1 MTDLQRRVVAR
12 LSAARDA
19 GDAAPLHA
27 PDAVDDALALLRE
40 AAPSPEGSL
49 DLDALAAVFWT
60 FWFRTGP
67 DAPDA
72 ERSAAFAAIVFGFLQ
87 PRVPGHVQLPE
98 PLRESFDPTDPAH
111 DARFG
116 YLVSS
121 AHGDVLDAHETAGP
135 DRLVALDRALAW
147 SDTALRLLPQDHD
160 GFVELTLHALRV
172 QLARF
177 QLAAEPE
184 ALAVAARHGRVVCE
198 RLPGLD
204 PAALGPV
211 AAAAMPLALG
221 TVLDAARLLGE
232 PSLAEV
238 ERLVAA
244 APDEMLTPE
253 AGEGLRLLRELH
265 AEPADW
271 PGELDLRVGAAV
283 AEAGT
288 QEHDAGRIACAVRRL
303 RSALVHTPP
312 GHPAHLFAT
321 ATLSEAL
328 DALARETG
336 DDEAAREAAGLA
348 AELLAHADDIGA
360 VSGEDRELLTVL
372 AELHETA
379 ESDDPEHA
387 QQVGPL
393 LSRVV
398 EQFQA
403 RAAQHDAPLDIDLET
418 LGITA
423 AFSTGD
429 PVSDQQI
436 ARYRAALATVPA
448 ERPLRYAYVAVLAA
462 LTGLRAR
469 QLREAEP
476 DGAARL
482 DAEARSL
489 TGQAAAGAPAGLQ
502 LFGLLHKGAYDAALS
517 VATMTV
523 LTGEPDGRADP
534 EAAKVVSRLSRM
546 ADIRLDDPGR
556 LGADIAALRELLA
569 DLAEDETV
577 ERAELSAVLGSA
589 LASRAAALGDA
600 ALLEEA
606 VPLLRHARSHLAEL
620 PAGTDGILAWALTAL
635 SAGRLDAEEAREAA
649 VLLADMAAGGPPDD
663 IVQAA
668 MTDQSEFFNALQNYM
683 LGHETAQLDRARQS
697 ALRLQELDAR
707 ATDEERAQ
715 LPGLEVLGE
724 DLLNLLESVGPG
736 GGPKAGITDGQIDRC
751 RETFAACPP
760 GHPRRFSS
768 AMTLMRTLILRA
780 FDIRAEDREHALR
793 LVGEA
798 GHLVDAVEAEAPQDW
813 AGTMRP
819 LVSMIAAMVLGRR
832 LPPVVSER
840 APGGQGR
847 EPANAVE
854 AVLAPLL
861 NRLAGVADPTALRDP
876 RIPVWFRAHAE
887 IGAAA
892 GALGRPQPR
901 IDLALSHLEAAVEA
915 MPGITDRGSDP
926 QSAEHALTSFEGDIR
941 AVVEL
946 VLVTVLVR
954 DGTSRL
960 QDHVKAVEAHVAALE
975 EAVAAAPDAPRL
987 PDAPPG
993 LTPASLRSVEGPDV
1007 DRATALLERGRG
1019 LLLSRRLEARAD
1031 LSELRSA
1038 YPALAA
1044 AFERLTDQLSAE
1056 PGPDGYEQPERARL
1070 AGLRASRALD
1080 ELIEDIRSRPGFAG
1094 FLRPLSAERLRSLAA
1109 DGPVVLL
1116 NHARRVC
1123 HALVVTDRSI
1133 TALCLDAESDDIA
1146 DAARRLREAISAINA
1161 QGTSRLS
1168 PAELVAAGA
1177 TVRRTLSWTWH
1188 RIVRPVLDLVGAG
1201 EPVSASGP
1209 WPRIWWVP
1217 TGAFNALPLHAA
1229 QCTLPD
1235 CSLDDCGAAL
1245 DAVVSSYVPGFQ
1257 TLAYARSRA
1266 EHRDTAGGDSALLVA
1281 SPEGDLPGVAA
1292 ATRYAAGLLGAHEP
1306 LIGAAA
1312 TREAVL
1318 AALGSTPW
1326 AHFGCHAATDP
1337 AEPSGALLHLPSG
1350 EPLSV
1355 REVCRARPH
1364 AARLAFLAACGT
1376 ARASERLSDEAVHIT
1391 SAFLLAGFPA
1401 AVGTLWEIDSTHA
1414 EHVTRAFYR
1423 RAAGADGGPSA
1434 DALHHTVRELR
1445 HDMPNSPHIWAA
1457 YVHAGV

>member
-1 MTDLQRRVVAR
+1 MTELQKRVVAR

-19 GDAAPLHA
+19 EDAAPLHA
-27 PDAVDDALALLRE
+27 PDAADDALALLRE
-40 AAPSPEGSL
+40 AAPSPEGSI

-72 ERSAAFAAIVFGFLQ
+72 ERSVAVAAVVFGFLQ
-87 PRVPGHVQLPE
+87 PRVPEHVQLPG
-98 PLRESFDPTDPAH
+98 PLRESFDPADPAH
-111 DARFG
+111 DARFA

-121 AHGDVLDAHETAGP
+121 AYGDVLDAPETAGP
-135 DRLVALDRALAW
+135 DRLSALGRALDW

-160 GFVELTLHALRV
+160 GIVELTLHALRV

-184 ALAVAARHGRVVCE
+184 ALAAAARHGRVVCE
-198 RLPGLD
+198 RLPGVD
-204 PAALGPV
+204 PAVLGP
-211 AAAAMPLALG
+211 AAADAGPLALG

-244 APDEMLTPE
+244 APAGALAPE

-265 AEPADW
+265 AEPAAW
-271 PGELDLRVGAAV
+271 PGQLELRVGAAI
-283 AEAGT
+283 AEAGAR
-288 QEHDAGRIACAVRRL
+288 ERDAARIACAVRRL
-303 RSALVHTPP
+303 RSARAHTPP
-312 GHPAHLFAT
+312 AHPAHLFAT

-336 DDEAAREAAGLA
+336 DDEAAREAA
-348 AELLAHADDIGA
+348 ELLTQAADAGA
-360 VSGEDRELLTVL
+360 VSDEDRELLAAL
-372 AELHETA
+372 RELQETA
-379 ESDDPEHA
+379 ESDDPKRA
-387 QQVGPL
+387 QRTGPL
-393 LSRVV
+393 LGGVV
-398 EQFQA
+398 DRFRA
-403 RAAQHDAPLDIDLET
+403 RAAQHGAPPDLDLEG
-418 LGITA
+418 LAVTA
-423 AFSTGD
+423 AFATGD
-429 PVSDQQI
+429 PVSDERI
-436 ARYRAALATVPA
+436 DRYRTALAAAPA
-448 ERPLRYAYVAVLAA
+448 GQPLRYAHVAVLAA

-469 QLREAEP
+469 EVAETEP
-476 DGAARL
+476 ARAARL

-489 TGQAAAGAPAGLQ
+489 TGQAAAMAPAGLQ
-502 LFGLLHKGAYDAALS
+502 LVGLLRKGAYDAALS

-534 EAAKVVSRLSRM
+534 EAAKAVSRLSRL
-546 ADIRLDDPGR
+546 ADIRLDDADR
-556 LGADIAALRELLA
+556 LDADIPALRELLA
-569 DLAEDETV
+569 DFAEDETV
-577 ERAELSAVLGSA
+577 ERAQVSATLGSA
-589 LASRAAALGDA
+589 LVARASALGDTS
-600 ALLEEA
+600 LLEEA
-606 VPLLRHARSHLAEL
+606 VPLLRHARSHLTEL
-620 PAGTDGILAWALTAL
+620 PAGIDGILAWALTAV
-635 SAGRLDAEEAREAA
+635 SAGRLDAEDAREAA
-649 VLLADMAAGGPPDD
+649 VLLADLAAGDAPDDAAQRVMAA
-663 IVQAA
+663 
-668 MTDQSEFFNALQNYM
+668 QSEFFNALQNYV
-683 LGHETAQLDRARQS
+683 LGHETPQLDRARRS
-697 ALRLQELDAR
+697 AVRLQELGAR
-707 ATDEERAQ
+707 ATDEERAR
-715 LPGLEVLGE
+715 LPGLDVLGD

-736 GGPKAGITDGQIDRC
+736 GGPKPGLTDSHIDRC

-780 FDIRAEDREHALR
+780 LDIRAEDKELALR

-798 GHLVDAVEAEAPQDW
+798 GHLVDAVAPEAPENW
-813 AGTMRP
+813 ADTMRP

-840 APGGQGR
+840 AADGRGR

-854 AVLAPLL
+854 AVLTPLL
-861 NRLAGVADPTALRDP
+861 NRLAGVADPTTLRDP
-876 RIPVWFRAHAE
+876 RIPVWFRAHGE

-946 VLVTVLVR
+946 LLVAVLVR
-954 DGTSRL
+954 DGTSRV

-975 EAVAAAPDAPRL
+975 EALAAAPDAPRL

-993 LTPASLRSVEGPDV
+993 LSAASSRSVEGPDV

-1038 YPALAA
+1038 HPALAG
-1044 AFERLTDQLSAE
+1044 AFERLTDQLSAD
-1056 PGPDGYEQPERARL
+1056 PGPDGHQQPERVRL

-1080 ELIEDIRSRPGFAG
+1080 ELIEDIRGRPGFAG

-1116 NHARRVC
+1116 NHARCLC

-1133 TALCLDAESDDIA
+1133 TALCLEAESDDVT
-1146 DAARRLREAISAINA
+1146 DAARQLREAISAINA
-1161 QGTSRLS
+1161 HGPSRPS
-1168 PAELVAAGA
+1168 PAGLVAAGA

-1188 RIVRPVLDLVGAG
+1188 RIVRPVLELVGAG
-1201 EPVSASGP
+1201 GPVPASGP

-1235 CSLDDCGAAL
+1235 CSRDDCGAAL

-1266 EHRDTAGGDSALLVA
+1266 GHRDTTGGDGALLVA
-1281 SPEGDLPGVAA
+1281 SPEDDLPGVAA

-1306 LIGAAA
+1306 LVGAAA

-1355 REVCRARPH
+1355 REVCRARPRS
-1364 AARLAFLAACGT
+1364 ARLAFLAACGT
-1376 ARASERLSDEAVHIT
+1376 ARTSERLSDEAIHIT

-1414 EHVTRAFYR
+1414 DHVTRAFYR
-1423 RAAGADGGPSA
+1423 RAAGAGGGPSA

-1445 HDMPNSPHIWAA
+1445 HDLPHSPHIWAA